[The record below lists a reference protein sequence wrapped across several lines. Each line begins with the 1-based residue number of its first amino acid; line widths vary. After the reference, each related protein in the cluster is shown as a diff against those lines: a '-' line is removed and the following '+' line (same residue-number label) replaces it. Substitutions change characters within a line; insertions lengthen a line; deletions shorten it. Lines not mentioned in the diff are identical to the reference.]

1 MLAGVC
7 NLHNH
12 TPFSDG
18 ALTID
23 ELVLAHLDLKDV
35 SVAGVGICD
44 TLFCTPTSR
53 EVCNDRQYQQMFRSE
68 AREYVA
74 MIQEGRRQWSGKMHV
89 LCGAEIHWGLNKA
102 MLAPL
107 RDLLA
112 ELEIDYVLFS
122 CLDWAGLTQLANQ
135 ARRFPC
141 PVGLAR
147 IDVAEAFPNTSMDQ
161 VVRTMVNARIFW
173 EFTSDIFARRACDP
187 WCNVLEPH
195 RLRIGIGTDTHDEVS
210 CLKHLGGMVKYL
222 QQRSLLEK
230 VLFPQARI
238 LAPAAEFLTT

>member
-1 MLAGVC
+1 MNIA

-18 ALTID
+18 ALVLD
-23 ELVLAHLDLKDV
+23 EVVAAHLALKDV
-35 SVAGVGICD
+35 KVGAVGICD

-53 EVCNDRQYQQMFRSE
+53 EVTSERHYQQMFRSE

-74 MIQEGRRQWSGKMHV
+74 MVQEGRRHWGGKVQV
-89 LCGAEIHWGLNKA
+89 LCGAEIHWGLNKG
-102 MLAPL
+102 MINPL
-107 RDLLA
+107 RELLA

-122 CLDWAGLTQLANQ
+122 FLDWAGLTQLANQ

-161 VVRTMVNARIFW
+161 VVRTLVNARIFW
-173 EFTSDIFARRACDP
+173 EFTSDMFVRGACDP
-187 WCNVLEPH
+187 WFNVLSMH
-195 RLRIGIGTDTHDEVS
+195 RLRIGLGTDTHDDVD
-210 CLKHLGGMVKYL
+210 CLRHLGGMVDFL
-222 QQRSLLEK
+222 NRRSLMDK
-230 VLFPQARI
+230 VLSPEPRT
-238 LAPAAEFLTT
+238 LTPAAAPLSA